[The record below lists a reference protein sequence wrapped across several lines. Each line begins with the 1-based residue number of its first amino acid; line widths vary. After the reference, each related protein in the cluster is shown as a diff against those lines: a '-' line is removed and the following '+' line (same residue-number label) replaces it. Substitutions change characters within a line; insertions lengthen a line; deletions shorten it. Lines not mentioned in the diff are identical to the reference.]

1 MTAKIYTFVMAML
14 ALLAAAMDID
24 AQPVTQTIRGS
35 VFDMQTLEPLIGAS
49 VIIQQTDPVRGAA
62 TDTDGNYTIEKVRM
76 GRHSIRVNYLG
87 YEPVILAEVLVTS
100 GKEVILDVG
109 LRQVYAEMEGI
120 TVTPRIRKDKP
131 LNAMST
137 VSARSF
143 SVEETRRYAGG
154 IDDPAR
160 LVSAFAGVTV
170 GNVQDNAII
179 VRGNSPRGVSWR
191 IEGVEVPTPH
201 HFVGGNVA
209 GGGIVTLFSSQMLAN
224 SDFHTSAFPA
234 EYGNAT
240 AGVFDM
246 KLRNGNN
253 DKREYTFQ
261 AGMLGIDVSSEGP
274 FSSGSNASYLFNYRY
289 STFGLLSDLNLL
301 PTDQMFRYQD
311 LSFKVNLPAGKAGTF
326 SVWGIGGIDKSTQ
339 PLQTDPALWE
349 EDWDRVTYEWDILM
363 GGTGISHMLITG
375 KKTYIS
381 TTLAATGLSNSMV
394 TQRLDDELLAR
405 PDLRA
410 IDNAGKVSIGSFIS
424 HSLSRGHT
432 IQSGLTYKRLF
443 FNLDIN
449 STVNNVPETYRN
461 IVDERGGSHA
471 VEFYTQS
478 SHDLSNSL
486 TLKAGLNAGYFALI
500 DSWTVD
506 PRLGLTW
513 SMTERQ
519 TLSFGYGK
527 HSQMEDLKVYFV
539 QQQDDNG
546 TVTRPNQDLRL
557 AKAHHFVLGYDWQ
570 ITDILRLKLE
580 PYFQHLYDVPGIAD
594 SSYSMINYKQDWSF
608 SNTLV
613 NNSAGRNMGI
623 DVTFE
628 RFLRNNYYFLVTGSV
643 FSSRYRGGDGVWR
656 DTRFNKHFVVNVL
669 AGREFN
675 FRDNSR
681 VLGVNA
687 RLNYVGGERVSPV
700 LMEESTEQELV
711 IFDENSAFENQLPSS
726 LVLDLSVTFRV
737 NRTSHSSVWA
747 LQIKNLLGEPMH
759 VGHNYHYKSRSVQM
773 DKHTVVIPAL
783 SYKIEF

>member
-14 ALLAAAMDID
+14 ALLAAAMGTD

-35 VFDMQTLEPLIGAS
+35 VYDMQTLEPLIGAS
-49 VIIQQTDPVRGAA
+49 VIIQQSDPVRGAA
-62 TDTDGNYTIEKVRM
+62 TDLDGNYTIEKVRV

-87 YEPVILAEVLVTS
+87 YEPVILAEVQVTS

-131 LNAMST
+131 LNSMST

-274 FSSGSNASYLFNYRY
+274 FSSGSDASYLFNYRY

-301 PTDQMFRYQD
+301 PTDQLFKYQD
-311 LSFKVNLPAGKAGTF
+311 LSFKVNLPAGRAGTF
-326 SVWGIGGIDKSTQ
+326 SLWGIGGIDKSTQ
-339 PLQTDPALWE
+339 PLQNDPAKWE
-349 EDWDRVTYEWDILM
+349 QDWDRVTYEWDILM

-394 TQRLDDELLAR
+394 TERLDDDLLAR

-424 HSLSRGHT
+424 HSLSRGHSVQT
-432 IQSGLTYKRLF
+432 GLTYKRLF

-449 STVNNVPETYRN
+449 STENNRPDTYRN

-478 SHDLSNSL
+478 SHDLSRSL
-486 TLKAGLNAGYFALI
+486 TLKAGVNAGYFALN
-500 DSWTVD
+500 DAWSVD

-539 QQQDDNG
+539 QQQENG

-557 AKAHHFVLGYDWQ
+557 AKAHHLVLGYDWQ
-570 ITDILRLKLE
+570 INDILRLKVE
-580 PYFQHLYDVPGIAD
+580 PYYQHLYDVPGIAD

-608 SNTLV
+608 SDALV
-613 NNSAGRNMGI
+613 NNSTGRNMGI

-656 DTRFNKHFVVNVL
+656 DTRFNKQFVGNVL
-669 AGREFN
+669 VGREFN

-681 VLGVNA
+681 VLGVNV

-700 LMEESTEQELV
+700 LMEKSTEQELV
-711 IFDENSAFENQLPSS
+711 FFDEDRAFENQLPST
-726 LVLDLSVTFRV
+726 LYLDLSVTFRV
-737 NRTSHSSVWA
+737 NRSSHSSIWA

-759 VGHNYHYKSRSVQM
+759 EGYNYHYKSRSVEM
-773 DKHTVVIPAL
+773 DKSTVVIPAL